1 MVAIGQDSIYK
12 SSQLSVV
19 KKYSVQR
26 KKKRRVRYLQLSSR
40 RLLVA
45 AEPRKRWRQDDR
57 V

>member
-45 AEPRKRWRQDDR
+45 AEPRKR
-57 V
+57 